1 MLWFSSGEFFFF
13 WLWIFSV
20 FNVFIHLLTLF
31 MLLLQ
36 VILISWIYI
45 KLWGFFGEWRF
56 WVTLHHY
63 LLGYL
68 RRRLLRLLWT
78 VFFLSDIK
86 VTLYY
91 PNIINQ
97 RTIRAIFVVV
107 SGISWYLALC
117 IITVYIR
124 YIYPF
129 YITWST
135 FWVFSRNRDCNCSFA
150 FWWCKINPVCS
161 AQECDTFF
169 PIISLFWGKMQLD
182 YLMTALA

>member
-1 MLWFSSGEFFFF
+1 M
-13 WLWIFSV
+13 
-20 FNVFIHLLTLF
+20 
-31 MLLLQ
+31 
-36 VILISWIYI
+36 
-45 KLWGFFGEWRF
+45 
-56 WVTLHHY
+56 TLHHY
-63 LLGYL
+63 LLRYL

-86 VTLYY
+86 VTLCY

-150 FWWCKINPVCS
+150 FWWCKSCLQCS
-161 AQECDTFF
+161 RMWYLLPDYFIILGENAIRLFNDCFGITHMTKYPGRRTRTSFF
-169 PIISLFWGKMQLD
+169 FKVIICLFYNYVKS
-182 YLMTALA
+182 